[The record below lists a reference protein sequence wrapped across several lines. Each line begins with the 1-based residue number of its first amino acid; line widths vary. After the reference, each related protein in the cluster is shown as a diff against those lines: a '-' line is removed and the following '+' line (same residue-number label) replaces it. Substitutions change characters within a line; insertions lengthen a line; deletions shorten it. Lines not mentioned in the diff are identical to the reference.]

1 MRPTEGHG
9 AALLFLLG
17 NDMSVL
23 ERDKEEI
30 LRLRGE
36 VEILQEKIKTDAAGY
51 TKERE
56 RLHDDIARLN
66 GVIFRIKH
74 YAADFEDVMEILRL
88 ESNRK

>member
-1 MRPTEGHG
+1 
-9 AALLFLLG
+9 
-17 NDMSVL
+17 MSCL

-36 VEILQEKIKTDAAGY
+36 VEILQEKIKEDAAGY

-88 ESNRK
+88 EHHRK